1 MQVGP
6 RYPIK
11 VDIGKPPR
19 QLAVGT
25 IFPVAYERA
34 ADLNTTIAH
43 MAAIAYRVSL
53 LADVNQAVNT
63 LVRPLPSIGR
73 VCW

>member
-1 MQVGP
+1 MEVSP

-11 VDIGKPPR
+11 VDIGKPAR
-19 QLAVGT
+19 QLAVRA
-25 IFPVAYERA
+25 IFSVAYERA
-34 ADLNTTIAH
+34 AYLYAPIAH
-43 MAAIAYRVSL
+43 MTAIAYRVSL

-63 LVRPLPSIGR
+63 LVRPFPSVRR